1 MKLNL
6 TLCCSLKNMFYQ
18 MKLSLLKQTIQAFV
32 KAQISII
39 VVQNRACDQQCGGLV
54 ATTFLGSRVG

>member
-1 MKLNL
+1 
-6 TLCCSLKNMFYQ
+6 MFYQ

-39 VVQNRACDQQCGGLV
+39 VFIPIQSCKFLLLIYV
-54 ATTFLGSRVG
+54 ALNYIFTLNFI